1 MTIKV
6 VQFSQIGAVTLK
18 RNRRSKNIRISV
30 KPDHTVLVSFPWFVS
45 TREVTDFVQKNTGWI
60 TEQQKKIS
68 SRRKIL
74 TEGTIIETKL
84 FTISILKGQKNE
96 ARRTGNSIEISL
108 VEPDSENATK
118 YVENILLQFYR
129 FEAKKI
135 LPARLGELAKKHG
148 FRFNKLTIRNNRR
161 NWGSCSS
168 KNNISL
174 NLQMMKL
181 PDDLIDYILLHELV
195 HTEIKNHGPQFWEKL
210 DKITGGEARQLAK
223 KVREYSTYT
232 L

>member
-129 FEAKKI
+129 FEAKKYCLQGWANWQKNTVSGLI
-135 LPARLGELAKKHG
+135 NSPSETTGE
-148 FRFNKLTIRNNRR
+148 T
-161 NWGSCSS
+161 
-168 KNNISL
+168 
-174 NLQMMKL
+174 
-181 PDDLIDYILLHELV
+181 
-195 HTEIKNHGPQFWEKL
+195 
-210 DKITGGEARQLAK
+210 GEAAHRKTISA
-223 KVREYSTYT
+223 
-232 L
+232 